1 MLDNITNQLSK
12 FRAKNWVELTDDRN
26 GIYATD
32 KEIKF
37 KSSMLNSSLLITKIY
52 IFVKGTISVANTAT
66 PDTDANNTNWK
77 VIFKKC
83 SPFEKGI
90 TEINNT
96 QVDNA

>member
-1 MLDNITNQLSK
+1 M
-12 FRAKNWVELTDDRN
+12 
-26 GIYATD
+26 
-32 KEIKF
+32 
-37 KSSMLNSSLLITKIY
+37 ITKIY

-83 SPFEKGI
+83 SPFEKGM

>member
-1 MLDNITNQLSK
+1 M
-12 FRAKNWVELTDDRN
+12 
-26 GIYATD
+26 
-32 KEIKF
+32 
-37 KSSMLNSSLLITKIY
+37 ITKIY

-77 VIFKKC
+77 VTFKKC

-96 QVDNA
+96 QVDNAWVIGSSGSLFQYCRDEPALYNTGYIILSVLLTIILLIHLVLKKK